1 MRQSPARET
10 FLLGSV
16 ESKIL
21 EAATESGIACSKSD
35 AARKALI
42 FWGEHH
48 GIAPRRPA

>member
-10 FLLGSV
+10 FLLGTA

-21 EAATESGIACSKSD
+21 AAATESGIACSKSD
-35 AARKALI
+35 AARKALL

>member
-21 EAATESGIACSKSD
+21 SSAIETGIACSKSD
-35 AARKALI
+35 AARKALL
-42 FWGEHH
+42 FWGQHN
-48 GIAPRRPA
+48 GLSCGKR